1 MVVSGLKL
9 NKVDYDRR
17 CLYYMSEKVK
27 FMSTELSLPY
37 QDFVTNVDK
46 QQLLLKQIEQFNN
59 NEISEVILKEQDGE
73 NQQTETEQYSTIY
86 GLPDCDTIE
95 LTYNI
100 ETSILKI
107 TIYRDIQCEQSL
119 SEKDKTYVPIL
130 LINDYKIRRII

>member
-1 MVVSGLKL
+1 
-9 NKVDYDRR
+9 
-17 CLYYMSEKVK
+17 MSEKVK